1 MDHDLSDYD
10 LPPDPPEE
18 SAGRSARA
26 WRRRLADQ
34 ARENAEL
41 RRALRAYEE
50 AAQRPPETPGPA
62 DDQPPDAAVLAA
74 SLDAERRALA
84 EAEDQHALLAR
95 QPIGVSPADQQAA
108 ARIQAATDGAAPS
121 GPDSGLEGLMT
132 RLRDR
137 GIPYPQLLQEMRS
150 FGFRDNPPAD
160 D

>member
-1 MDHDLSDYD
+1 MPTVDDYGYN
-10 LPPDPPEE
+10 LPPDSPEE
-18 SAGRSARA
+18 GAGRSARA
-26 WRRRLADQ
+26 WRNRLRDQ

-62 DDQPPDAAVLAA
+62 DQQPPDRAALIA
-74 SLDAERRALA
+74 SLDAERRAAA
-84 EAEDQHALLAR
+84 EVEARYEALTHE
-95 QPIGVSPADQQAA
+95 PVVSPADRRSAELIQAA
-108 ARIQAATDGAAPS
+108 ADGAAPS

-160 D
+160 R